1 MAQDVTISN
10 QEELSAAMMIRRAL
24 FLVLLIGLTFFY
36 LALDFRG
43 LNTPQGIDQ
52 AQIARE
58 LARGNNFS
66 TKFIRPLSLKQTELA
81 NPVKEGAK
89 LGVSLKDFPDIYHAP
104 LNPMLNSL
112 LLLPFSDYFE
122 YDGESQIFILDQVI
136 AAGSMLL
143 LLCSIGVSYLL
154 VSRIFDQKI
163 GGVTALLMLLCE
175 HLWKFSQTGLPQML
189 MLFLFSFAMYFFYKA
204 IENHVAGRPVYLW
217 IALTGGFFG
226 LLALA
231 HWITIW
237 IFFGLLIFAAVYFK
251 PRGIMAAI
259 MFGIFFVIII
269 PWGIRNAD
277 VSGTVAGSGKYIFYA
292 GMGGESEG
300 TIMRNYNPDEDPPV
314 FDGFLRKMVLAALP
328 QLNDLY
334 VYLGSIVVAP
344 LFFVSLLH
352 PFKRQEIGHFRWCI
366 LLMWVFAALGMA
378 LFGLDE
384 GALDSNQL
392 NVLFIPL
399 MTAYGLA
406 FLSVLWARLSLPVQ
420 LPLVGNGHLILAVII
435 SSLPLLLTLPWDIRT
450 GIMAGSDTKLKN
462 NYPYFPSIF
471 YAAVSDLDKGDPAGS
486 KAEIVASDAPWAVAW
501 YTDRIALWLPKSDAQ
516 FRAIATAAELRRQ
529 PVKRVLLTPLAMH
542 ANFGRDILAGEWS
555 AYRAEIIRGSHELW
569 KDGDTYMLQRFPHAF
584 PIGSGTIMV
593 YSTDP
598 FK

>member
-89 LGVSLKDFPDIYHAP
+89 LGVSLKDFPDTYHAP

-189 MLFLFSFAMYFFYKA
+189 MLFLFSFAMYFF
-204 IENHVAGRPVYLW
+204 
-217 IALTGGFFG
+217 
-226 LLALA
+226 
-231 HWITIW
+231 
-237 IFFGLLIFAAVYFK
+237 
-251 PRGIMAAI
+251 
-259 MFGIFFVIII
+259 
-269 PWGIRNAD
+269 
-277 VSGTVAGSGKYIFYA
+277 
-292 GMGGESEG
+292 
-300 TIMRNYNPDEDPPV
+300 
-314 FDGFLRKMVLAALP
+314 
-328 QLNDLY
+328 
-334 VYLGSIVVAP
+334 
-344 LFFVSLLH
+344 
-352 PFKRQEIGHFRWCI
+352 
-366 LLMWVFAALGMA
+366 
-378 LFGLDE
+378 
-384 GALDSNQL
+384 
-392 NVLFIPL
+392 
-399 MTAYGLA
+399 
-406 FLSVLWARLSLPVQ
+406 
-420 LPLVGNGHLILAVII
+420 
-435 SSLPLLLTLPWDIRT
+435 
-450 GIMAGSDTKLKN
+450 
-462 NYPYFPSIF
+462 
-471 YAAVSDLDKGDPAGS
+471 
-486 KAEIVASDAPWAVAW
+486 
-501 YTDRIALWLPKSDAQ
+501 
-516 FRAIATAAELRRQ
+516 
-529 PVKRVLLTPLAMH
+529 
-542 ANFGRDILAGEWS
+542 
-555 AYRAEIIRGSHELW
+555 
-569 KDGDTYMLQRFPHAF
+569 
-584 PIGSGTIMV
+584 
-593 YSTDP
+593 
-598 FK
+598 

>member
-43 LNTPQGIDQ
+43 LNTPQGMDQ

-66 TKFIRPLSLKQTELA
+66 TKMIRPLSLKQVELA
-81 NPVKEGAK
+81 NPVEEGEQ
-89 LGVSLKDFPDIYHAP
+89 LGVSLMGFQDIYHAP

-122 YDGESQIFILDQVI
+122 YDGESQIYILDQVI

-154 VSRIFDQKI
+154 ISRIFDQKI

-175 HLWKFSQTGLPQML
+175 MLWKFSQTGLPQML

-204 IENHVAGRPVYLW
+204 IENHAGGKPVYLW

-231 HWITIW
+231 HWLTVW
-237 IFFGLLIFAAVYFK
+237 VFFGLLIYAALYFT
-251 PRGIMAAI
+251 PRGIMAAV
-259 MFGIFFVIII
+259 MFAIFTVIIA
-269 PWGIRNAD
+269 PWGIRNAN
-277 VSGTVAGSGKYIFYA
+277 VSGSVAGSGKYIFYA

-334 VYLGSIVVAP
+334 VYLGSIVAAP
-344 LFFVSLLH
+344 LFFISLLH
-352 PFKRQEIGHFRWCI
+352 PFKRREIANFRWCI
-366 LLMWVFAALGMA
+366 LLMWIFACLGMA
-378 LFGLDE
+378 LFGLND
-384 GALDSNQL
+384 GQLDSNQL
-392 NVLFIPL
+392 HVLFVPL

-420 LPLVGNGHLILAVII
+420 LPLIRNGHLILAVIL
-435 SSLPLLLTLPWDIRT
+435 SALPLLLTLPWDIKA
-450 GIMAGSDTKLKN
+450 GIMAGNETTLKR
-462 NYPYFPSIF
+462 NYPYYPGVFH
-471 YAAVSDLDKGDPAGS
+471 AVAKGLEKGDPKVGPQ
-486 KAEIVASDAPWAVAW
+486 AEVVATDAPWAVAW
-501 YTDRIALWLPKSDAQ
+501 YTDRIALWLPKTDAQ
-516 FRAIATAAELRRQ
+516 FQSIASAASDRQQ
-529 PVKRVLLTPLAMH
+529 PVKMVLLTPLAMH
-542 ANFGRDILAGEWS
+542 AKFGQQILTGEWS
-555 AYRAEIIRGSHELW
+555 AYKTEIILGSQRVWRET
-569 KDGDTYMLQRFPHAF
+569 DTYMLNNYGTRV
-584 PIGSGTIMV
+584 PIADGTIMV
-593 YSTDP
+593 YSADP
-598 FK
+598 L